1 MYILDIAIKIDVKEC
16 ILDKAKC
23 LMYSIYI
30 ISYWEY
36 NKLIYKREFCF
47 LKLGKLTLDGYFNY
61 GNVLQSYALQHV
73 LQRYGE
79 VDSLLHEPN
88 KFLPQVW
95 WRWRW
100 KEPVKFMLDW
110 HGFRK
115 NMQSGIHGM
124 EMVRQGKI
132 KDWCDR
138 YIDQRQAEGQLS
150 QLADEYDFFV
160 VGSDQV
166 WNPYFSMLEDC
177 FLTFAPPEKR
187 IAYAASISCPVIP
200 KEKQDMY
207 RSELAKFA
215 HISMREQQGADM
227 VKEFSGREVPV
238 VVDPTLLLTPDDWR
252 KVSRQPAWYHGED
265 YILTY
270 FLGKRPEIVARLEQ
284 ETGLKVVNLLD
295 ENVYE
300 HYVTGPDEFIW
311 AIEHAKLVYTDSFHG
326 TVFSILFRTPFVI
339 CNRMGDDVSEKMSSR
354 IDTLLG
360 YFGLAARR
368 GTKANGYAIA
378 NPLEAPDWSN
388 VDRVLER
395 ERKRADDYLQKTLN
409 LQGGGRV

>member
-1 MYILDIAIKIDVKEC
+1 MKIC
-16 ILDKAKC
+16 
-23 LMYSIYI
+23 
-30 ISYWEY
+30 
-36 NKLIYKREFCF
+36 
-47 LKLGKLTLDGYFNY
+47 KLTLDGYYNY
-61 GNVLQSYALQHV
+61 GNVLQSYALQQ
-73 LQRYGE
+73 LLRCYGE
-79 VDSLLHEPN
+79 VDSLWHEPDN
-88 KFLPQVW
+88 FLPRVW
-95 WRWRW
+95 WRWSW
-100 KEPVKFMLDW
+100 KEPVKFLLDW

-115 NMQSGIHGM
+115 NMQAGVHGM

-138 YIDQRQAEGQLS
+138 YINQRQAEGKLS
-150 QLADEYDFFV
+150 HLADEYDFFV

-166 WNPYFSMLEDC
+166 WNPHFSVLEDC
-177 FLTFAPPEKR
+177 FLTFAPKEKR
-187 IAYAASISCPVIP
+187 IAYAASISCPSIP
-200 KEKQDMY
+200 VEKQALY
-207 RSELAKFA
+207 KEGLAGMA
-215 HISMREQQGADM
+215 HISLREQQGADM

-238 VVDPTLLLTPDDWR
+238 VVDPTLLLTTDDWR

-326 TVFSILFRTPFVI
+326 TVFSILFRTPFVVS
-339 CNRMGDDVSEKMSSR
+339 NRVGNDVSEKMGSR

-360 YFGLAARR
+360 YFGLENRR
-368 GTKANGYAIA
+368 GTKANDYAIE
-378 NPLEAPDWSN
+378 NPLAEPDWSK
-388 VDRVLER
+388 VDEVLAR
-395 ERKRADDYLQKTLN
+395 ERARSDNYLRKALKIA
-409 LQGGGRV
+409 